1 MVTLVRMARLALF
14 AAALLAALA
23 VPVVVSAQNTRI
35 TRLASPINGGPPATG
50 ASDNSA
56 WSQDGRDPRL
66 FAFDSDAANL
76 TPGDTNNVRDVFVL
90 KRTPGLGNLSGE
102 LVRASVNSAGEQAN
116 GPSIK
121 PALDGEGDKVR
132 PHCVAFESTATNL
145 DPADKS
151 ADSDIF
157 LRDLTSNKTK
167 LISTGNFSNAH
178 NAKVDGECQMVI
190 FENNGKIWGKDLRPK
205 IKERKGKPGQVLFI
219 AQGANPDMETDGKG
233 AAFESGGQVYYQPF
247 RFEFRRGFV
256 KLGSRKLVSSS
267 ASGGPGNG
275 TSKNPDMDDLGRY
288 VAFEST
294 ATNLCDDCTGVA
306 GDRNGPVSD
315 VFRRTISREAP
326 TKDRMQMVSYSQG
339 CSASAPSQK
348 AVDAQGNAG
357 SFNPSMTGA
366 GENIIFESNA
376 TNLKESSGIQVA
388 DPNGPV
394 RDIYYWN
401 FPRGRKCGNISR
413 ETRSA
418 EPRESGTGQP
428 LNGDS
433 FNPAL
438 SQRANYIGYT
448 SNLFGHFGEANGATV
463 ADTFVRFLGGE

>member
-1 MVTLVRMARLALF
+1 MARTSRLYPLV
-14 AAALLAALA
+14 AALIAILV
-23 VPVVVSAQNTRI
+23 VPVLVSAQDART
-35 TRLASPINGGPPATG
+35 TQLASPPPGGPPADG
-50 ASDNSA
+50 SSDNSA

-66 FAFDSDAANL
+66 YAFDSEAANL
-76 TPGDTNNVRDVFVL
+76 TADDTNGVRDVFVL
-90 KRTPGLGNLSGE
+90 KRTPGLGNLGGE
-102 LVRASVNSAGEQAN
+102 LVRASVSSSGAPAN
-116 GPSIK
+116 GASQK

-145 DPADKS
+145 DPKDKT

-157 LRDLTSNKTK
+157 LRELKRNTTT
-167 LISTGNFSNAH
+167 LVSTGNHTNAR
-178 NAKVDGECQMVI
+178 NAKVDGECQMVV
-190 FENNGKIWGKDLRPK
+190 FESNGKIWGKDLRPK
-205 IKERKGKPGQVLFI
+205 IKERKGKKGQVLFI
-219 AQGANPDMETDGKG
+219 AQGTNPDIETDGKG
-233 AAFESGGQVYYQPF
+233 VAFESGGQVYYQPF

-256 KLGSRKLVSSS
+256 KLGKRKLVSS
-267 ASGGPGNG
+267 APNGAPGNG

-294 ATNLCDDCTGVA
+294 ATNLCGDCTGVA
-306 GDRNGPVSD
+306 GDRNGATSD

-339 CSASAPSQK
+339 CSSGAPTSK
-348 AVDAQGNAG
+348 TVDAQGDGG

-376 TNLKESSGIQVA
+376 TNLRESSGIRVA

-401 FPRGRKCGNISR
+401 FPRGRQCGNVSR
-413 ETRSA
+413 ESRSA

-433 FNPAL
+433 YMPAL
-438 SQRANYIGYT
+438 SQRANYIGFT
-448 SNLFGHFGEANGATV
+448 SAQNGHHGDRNGTLP
-463 ADTFVRFLGGE
+463 DTFIRFLGGE